1 MLPRHACTMVFMNRW
16 TKLLLISLP
25 LAIVLTGAFRFIQHT
40 DDEYSFWVEMYAET
54 AALVEAR
61 CVAIRSPAAC
71 GRAARVNEFQVYRDA
86 VMAWW
91 WPALLAAALAWLVA
105 AVSLVATVRQARSRG
120 RRLRAP

>member
-1 MLPRHACTMVFMNRW
+1 MNRW

-40 DDEYSFWVEMYAET
+40 DNEYSFWVEIHADT

-61 CVAIRSPAAC
+61 CVAVRSAAAC
-71 GRAARVNEFQVYRDA
+71 GREPRVSEFQVYRDE

-105 AVSLVATVRQARSRG
+105 AVSLVATLRYARG
-120 RRLRAP
+120 RRIRAP